1 MLVAG
6 VEPGSPAQR
15 AGLLPGDL
23 IVAVDDEPLADVDTL
38 HRLLT
43 EATIGRPMTLK
54 VVRLTSLKELKV
66 TPERAGA

>member
-23 IVAVDDEPLADVDTL
+23 IVAVDGEPLPDVDTL
-38 HRLLT
+38 HRTLT
-43 EATIGRPMTLK
+43 EATIGRPMTLR
-54 VVRLTSLKELKV
+54 VVRLTRLREFAV
-66 TPERAGA
+66 TPELAGG